1 MQILDYT
8 VKYLDEKLTG
18 DKEAMNAAE
27 NAANDLRASS
37 KFKKFPGL
45 FDQLNVDIKFYVDTG
60 NQLAKNSGL
69 TEETDEYAIV
79 TSSFVLQSFGIM
91 DDIYYSYAI
100 DSIFIALGSYIN
112 NYTVTRGICHTN
124 TKQVYVDYKIASKN
138 SSDSIGKA
146 LVPMANSTAWV
157 DLYTLDINRLNNTIK
172 YRGDKFIIVDREER
186 ILDGSH
192 RLKYALENNKAVNET
207 I

>member
-1 MQILDYT
+1 M
-8 VKYLDEKLTG
+8 
-18 DKEAMNAAE
+18 
-27 NAANDLRASS
+27 
-37 KFKKFPGL
+37 

-60 NQLAKNSGL
+60 NQLAKNPGL